1 MMTKQQQVLSI
12 FAGMGLLLVLVSAI
26 GLMLYGVYFKVNAS
40 GPVRVMARVL
50 NLPAAKVGSQSVSYD
65 RFLMTRDA
73 VVMFINSEAG
83 QEVGAYMPP
92 EKELNDNILE
102 RLIRQAMIAD
112 LAKQKGIMVD
122 DEQVNLVF
130 EDVKSAAA
138 SSTTPDV
145 GEYLWKNYG
154 WQEADFKEEVLR
166 PALLEQ
172 DLATAMAQESE
183 GNQYALEEALAK
195 KRAEP
200 DVVVYLKFE

>member
-1 MMTKQQQVLSI
+1 M
-12 FAGMGLLLVLVSAI
+12 FAGMGLLLVLVFAV
-26 GLMLYGVYFKVNAS
+26 GFMLYGVYFKINDS

-50 NLPAAKVGSQSVSYD
+50 SLPAAKVGSQSVSYD

-92 EKELNDNILE
+92 DKELNDNILE
-102 RLIRQAMIAD
+102 RLIRQAMIVD
-112 LAKQKGIMVD
+112 MAKQKNISVQ

-154 WQEADFKEEVLR
+154 WQEADFKDEVLR

-172 DLATAMAQESE
+172 DLATALAQEN
-183 GNQYALEEALAK
+183 GGDQYALESLLAT
-195 KRAEP
+195 KRSQP
-200 DVVVYLKFE
+200 DVVVYLRFE

>member
-1 MMTKQQQVLSI
+1 MMTKQQKLLSI
-12 FAGMGLLLVLVSAI
+12 FAGLGLLLVLVSAI

-50 NLPAAKVGSQSVSYD
+50 NLPAARVGSQTVSYD

-83 QEVGAYMPP
+83 QEVGAYMPS

-112 LAKQKGIMVD
+112 LSGQKNIFVKN
-122 DEQVNLVF
+122 EQVDLVF

-154 WQEADFKEEVLR
+154 WQEADFKEGVLR
-166 PALLEQ
+166 PGLLEQ
-172 DLATAMAQESE
+172 ALATAMSQESG
-183 GNQYALEEALAK
+183 GNQYALEQALAA
-195 KRAEP
+195 KREES
-200 DVVVYLKFE
+200 DVVVYLRF